1 MRPMLANLV
10 AGDHIAPLS
19 DPVALMEFYAKKT
32 AQEEWK
38 RPPRQSKDEMPP
50 PSSLQGTSTKL
61 FSLLKECRNFN
72 VYSTPKKGHQYTTWV
87 TSFLQKNLKCLWHT
101 VQKAT
106 KEAAEKAK
114 IQADNA
120 GHKLV

>member
-1 MRPMLANLV
+1 MLANLV

-50 PSSLQGTSTKL
+50 PSSLQEGTPVHHMGDFIPPEELEMFVAHCTKGYQR
-61 FSLLKECRNFN
+61 SRRE
-72 VYSTPKKGHQYTTWV
+72 G
-87 TSFLQKNLKCLWHT
+87 
-101 VQKAT
+101 
-106 KEAAEKAK
+106 
-114 IQADNA
+114 
-120 GHKLV
+120 